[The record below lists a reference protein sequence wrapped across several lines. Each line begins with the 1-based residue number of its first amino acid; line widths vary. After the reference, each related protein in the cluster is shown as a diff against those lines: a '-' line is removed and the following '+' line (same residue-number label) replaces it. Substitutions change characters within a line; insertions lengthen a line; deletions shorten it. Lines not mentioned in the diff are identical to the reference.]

1 MTHSQTSVSQVKH
14 ESESSAAGKGTMQA
28 TPVTREQPSAR
39 MVKRGDTRRKL
50 EDLMLA
56 KESQDLW

>member
-1 MTHSQTSVSQVKH
+1 MSNSQTSASQANS
-14 ESESSAAGKGTMQA
+14 ESELSAVRKGAAQA
-28 TPVTREQPSAR
+28 APATREQPSAR

-56 KESQDLW
+56 RESQDLW

>member
-1 MTHSQTSVSQVKH
+1 MNNSQTSVSQVNS
-14 ESESSAAGKGTMQA
+14 ESESTAARKGAMQA
-28 TPVTREQPSAR
+28 APITREQPSAR